1 MAVFSQDTQRRVRLR
16 NAKKFDLTELI
27 GERVVVHIGEMPQAQ
42 QSRVVAFLQM
52 RGELL
57 EAVNSLKPKEPSTE
71 GSAPEGMA
79 AVEPGAPPE
88 AALLVSPA
96 MRIGGDLAG
105 KMLEV
110 MRELISAAMLD
121 EDGDRVSPADAAAF
135 FDLLP
140 ATQESAQLLTS
151 MSHAVL
157 ARLGKPAEKG
167 PPPPGAQA
175 SGIEL
180 GK

>member
-16 NAKKFDLTELI
+16 NAKKFDLTELL
-27 GERVVVHIGEMPQAQ
+27 GERTIVHIGEMPQAQ

-57 EAVNSLKPKEPSTE
+57 EAVNSLKPKELQA
-71 GSAPEGMA
+71 SAPDVTAELPA
-79 AVEPGAPPE
+79 ASEPLGTA
-88 AALLVSPA
+88 A
-96 MRIGGDLAG
+96 MRLGGDLAG

-110 MRELISAAMLD
+110 MRELIGAAMLD
-121 EDGDRVSPADAAAF
+121 ELGDRVSPADAAAF

-140 ATQESAQLLTS
+140 ATEQSAQLLTRTA
-151 MSHAVL
+151 HAVL
-157 ARLGKPAEKG
+157 ERLGKPAAQG
-167 PPPPGAQA
+167 APPEGAQA
-175 SGIEL
+175 PKTAGAEL